1 MDGMDDLGA
10 KLAQLLDN
18 PEEMEKL
25 KNMAETLMGESGRN
39 DNKGPDLSSLF
50 GGLDIGTVMQLGNLL
65 RSDAEDDRTRLL
77 MALKPHLSTPR
88 QDKVD
93 RAVKLLRIA
102 SILPLISKQGLI

>member
-1 MDGMDDLGA
+1 MDGTDDLGA

-25 KNMAETLMGESGRN
+25 KNMAETLMGESGHS

-77 MALKPHLSTPR
+77 MALKPHLSAPR